1 MAESSALLVDD
12 VFHEQPVCQRALSVP
27 YLLLILFAH
36 RALELGQV
44 VKPDFSGQISG
55 RTI

>member
-1 MAESSALLVDD
+1 MAESSAILVDD
-12 VFHEQPVCQRALSVP
+12 VCHEQSVCQRALSVP

-36 RALELGQV
+36 RALELCHV